1 MNLLAFKTG
10 TIVAAVGLALGLG
23 SARLTAAQAA
33 TSCDTDR
40 TIDIAEMTWA
50 SAAALAHIHA
60 RILKDGY
67 GCSVQIVAG
76 DTVPTS
82 ASMLSKGRP
91 ALAPEL
97 WTSSIQEQWQKG
109 MTDRVVAELADTY
122 EGGGREAWFIPDY
135 FHKQHPELVTAQDV
149 VDRPE
154 LFPDPEDPS
163 KGRLYSCPPG
173 WACELANAALFK
185 AYDMKAK
192 GWNLFSPGSGGTLA
206 ASISRAFQR
215 KEPILY
221 YYWGPTAILGKYPSF
236 ALEMPPVNLKA
247 YRCNTNKE
255 CKEPPTKT
263 AWPSSPIKIGVAAW
277 IKSDAPVVAKYLAG
291 TTMTRAQV
299 SALVAW
305 GDDNKAGAEATAR
318 HFLKESQDT
327 WTKWVP
333 AEVASKVKAA
343 L

>member
-1 MNLLAFKTG
+1 MG
-10 TIVAAVGLALGLG
+10 RIVVAAGLALGLG
-23 SARLTAAQAA
+23 AVQPAPAQDAV
-33 TSCDTDR
+33 SCGTGR

-67 GCSVQIVAG
+67 GCKVEIVAG

-82 ASMLSKGRP
+82 ASMLARGKP

-97 WTSSIQEQWQKG
+97 WTNSIQEQWQKG
-109 MTDRVVAELADTY
+109 MKDGVVAELGDTY
-122 EGGGREAWFIPDY
+122 EGGGYEAWFIPQY
-135 FHKQHPELVTAQDV
+135 FHEKHPELVTAEDV
-149 VDRPE
+149 VKHPE

-173 WACELANAALFK
+173 WTCELANAALFK

-215 KEPILY
+215 KEPIFY
-221 YYWGPTAILGKYPSF
+221 YYWGPTAILGKHPSF
-236 ALEMPPVNLKA
+236 ALEMPPVDIKA

-255 CKEPPTKT
+255 CRDPPAKT
-263 AWPSSPIKIGVAAW
+263 AWPSSPIKVGAAAW
-277 IKSDAPVVAKYLAG
+277 IKTDAPAVAKYLAG

-305 GDDNKAGAEATAR
+305 GDDNKAGAEATAL
-318 HFLKESQDT
+318 HFLKGSQDT

-333 AEVASKVKAA
+333 GEVARKVKAS